1 MLATLLLTTTV
12 ALPGAEAAD
21 EAEITHL
28 VPSGARQGQQ
38 VEVLLRGTLN
48 GGERRRAW
56 TSHKGLEIA
65 FGKKADRVTVRV
77 QPDVPPGRHWLR
89 FANSGA
95 ASALLPFIVSGIAE
109 VVEKEPNGR
118 LRDAQTLDAP
128 SQVVN
133 GVLSE
138 SKDVDV
144 FAVPLKRGQDMVVSM
159 TAHTELGSPMDS
171 LLQVVTSRGFVV
183 AQNDDSLGLDPFL
196 VFSAQRDG
204 VYYVRTFAFP
214 VKTNSTI
221 GLASGKDFVYR
232 MTIATGA
239 YVDFTMPAAFSTG
252 ADAKLD
258 VTGWNLA
265 KDEATWTIDAATAGV
280 GGRYTRPGWTNTVS
294 LKRVEHAVVVET
306 EPNGRDR
313 PEAVTL
319 PVTIS
324 GRIAQDRDRDVFE
337 FDAVKGTT
345 LKLSVE
351 SRRLGFPLDPVLR
364 VTDTTGK
371 TLNETDTRSA
381 DKVDESI
388 AWKPPATGRF
398 RVEVRDLFDHGGDRF
413 VYRLTI
419 EPQPVTVLATVEKN
433 VWSLDATK
441 PLEIKLTINR
451 NGGFDKAV
459 RFELSEAPEGVLA
472 EAVTS
477 EPKGDSSKSITLKL
491 TRKPLVK
498 PGEQAAG
505 GRFLIV
511 GRVEGVDTPVVR
523 VTSGVARLTDRTDQ
537 LWMVVKPVE
546 AKKAK

>member
-1 MLATLLLTTTV
+1 MLATSLLTTFV

-21 EAEITHL
+21 EAGVTHL

-48 GGERRRAW
+48 GGDRRRAW
-56 TSHKGLEIA
+56 TSHKGLEVA

-77 QPDVPPGRHWLR
+77 QADVPPGRHWLR

-95 ASALLPFIVSGIAE
+95 ASTLLPFIVSGIAE
-109 VVEKEPNGR
+109 VTEKEPNGR

-144 FAVPLKRGQDMVVSM
+144 FAVALKKGQHLVVSM

-196 VFSAQRDG
+196 VFLAQRDG

-239 YVDFTMPAAFSTG
+239 YVDFTMPAAFLTG
-252 ADAKLD
+252 AAAKLD
-258 VTGWNLA
+258 VTGWNLEEGA
-265 KDEATWTIDAATAGV
+265 ATWTIDAATAGV
-280 GGRYTRPGWTNTVS
+280 DGRYTRPGWTNTVS
-294 LKRVEHAVVVET
+294 LKQVEHAVVVET

-313 PEAVTL
+313 PEAITV
-319 PVTIS
+319 PVTVS
-324 GRIAQDRDRDVFE
+324 GRISKDRDRDVFE
-337 FDAVKGTT
+337 FDAVKGST

-364 VTDTTGK
+364 VTDAAGK

-381 DKVDESI
+381 DKVDETI

-419 EPQPVTVLATVEKN
+419 EPQPVIVLATVEKN
-433 VWSLDATK
+433 VWSLDAKK
-441 PLEIKLTINR
+441 PLEIKLTISR

-459 RFELSEAPEGVLA
+459 RFELSEAPEGVMA

-477 EPKGDSSKSITLKL
+477 EPKGDSSKTITLKL
-491 TRKPLVK
+491 TRKPPAK
-498 PGEQAAG
+498 PGDQATG

-511 GRVEGVDTPVVR
+511 GRVEGVNTPVVH
-523 VTSGVARLTDRTDQ
+523 VTSGVDRLTDRTDQ
-537 LWMVVKPVE
+537 LWLVVKPGE
-546 AKKAK
+546 TKKAK